1 MVASWAARRP
11 PLRRLG
17 LEYQRLPDMDPFPN
31 AFREEL
37 LLLWQ
42 RRPMLSVTRG
52 GNDDEL
58 PSYADEA
65 SAD

>member
-1 MVASWAARRP
+1 
-11 PLRRLG
+11 
-17 LEYQRLPDMDPFPN
+17 MDPFPN